1 MKKHFAIIAPL
12 ISLFGLLTVVFLVW
26 PSMKLP
32 GDAFVYISE
41 VIFVLLGI
49 LLFAPFRAIL
59 LQCKRDKKRKF
70 AFFYFIFVTLYTA
83 FLLGEHGFF
92 SSHNYYGNYVQ
103 ILVGVFPML
112 LPDIMIVIY
121 CVIQLI
127 KNGNQGEER

>member
-12 ISLFGLLTVVFLVW
+12 ISLFGLLAVVFLVW
-26 PSMKLP
+26 PSMKTP

-49 LLFAPFRAIL
+49 LLFAPFRALL

-83 FLLGEHGFF
+83 FLLGAHGFLVLTITLVIMF
-92 SSHNYYGNYVQ
+92 RFWLECSRCCCQ
-103 ILVGVFPML
+103 IS
-112 LPDIMIVIY
+112 
-121 CVIQLI
+121 
-127 KNGNQGEER
+127 